1 MPAGAVVGAATVV
14 AGVYQGIESNRTARR
29 GQDTQRDLMSQDL
42 AFRQQMYEDEKAF
55 RDPIR
60 NYLKGLVMAPGSLDY
75 DTNKAQIERQVVDAR
90 RGINEELAAS
100 GMEGTGLGASR
111 RLGLGLTRAKALSQA
126 WASGMARKRELA
138 AALLGQANPAAAANG
153 VSQARAGLAVVY
165 GDQAR
170 QAAAAANAGW
180 GAAAQG
186 LGSILSSYQNGGA
199 FNGAANAEGI
209 TDTIP
214 VTGRTPSDSMNGLGF
229 DWTQPGIV
237 QPMGGGMDPVSYDQP
252 ETYGSGW

>member
-75 DTNKAQIERQVVDAR
+75 DTNKAQIEGQVADAR
-90 RGINEELAAS
+90 RGIDQELAAS

-138 AALLGQANPAAAANG
+138 AALLGHANPAAAANG
-153 VSQARAGLAVVY
+153 VSQARAGLAGVY

-180 GAAAQG
+180 GAAAKG
-186 LGSILSSYQNGGA
+186 LGSILSAYQKDDA
-199 FNGAANAEGI
+199 DEDI

-214 VTGRTPSDSMNGLGF
+214 VTGRTPSDSMNSLGF

-237 QPMGGGMDPVSYDQP
+237 QPTGGSGYPTSSGWEDSF
-252 ETYGSGW
+252 GSGWGE